1 MGSFFAGRG
10 ADWRL
15 WPALRRGKSTICPV
29 RPELVEGAQPEVVVS
44 VLRRA
49 QDERG
54 FCLRGVQRI
63 AGTSQ
68 NGRD

>member
-1 MGSFFAGRG
+1 MVLLAARRIGLVWLAV
-10 ADWRL
+10 
-15 WPALRRGKSTICPV
+15 RRGKSTIGSV

-54 FCLRGVQRI
+54 FCLLGVQRI
-63 AGTSQ
+63 PGTSQ